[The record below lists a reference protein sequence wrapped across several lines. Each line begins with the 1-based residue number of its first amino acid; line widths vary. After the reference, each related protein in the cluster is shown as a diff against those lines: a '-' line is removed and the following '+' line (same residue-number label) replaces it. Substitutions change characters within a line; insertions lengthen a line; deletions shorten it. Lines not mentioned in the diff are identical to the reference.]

1 MENGTSLFQKPD
13 DPPLLTYPWVSVHLQ
28 VHVLYLTSMS
38 RWEIR
43 LRNNH
48 WQVWKNLIHIVRV
61 FHPSQSKYWTSQ
73 CIGRFQTS
81 GQIGPLS
88 KERYLSKNIHTGCRT
103 VDPVIS
109 LTCFLEVISGGGFIS
124 SFHSPWALLGWAPTP
139 TPSLLSYIFKLL
151 GITWLDTILIF
162 VLFW

>member
-1 MENGTSLFQKPD
+1 MDQNKMENGTSLFQKPD

-38 RWEIR
+38 R
-43 LRNNH
+43 NNH
-48 WQVWKNLIHIVRV
+48 WQVWKNLIYIVRV

-73 CIGRFQTS
+73 CIERFQTS

-109 LTCFLEVISGGGFIS
+109 LTCFLEVISGGVSSPPSTPPERCWVGPPLPPHPFFRIS
-124 SFHSPWALLGWAPTP
+124 LN
-139 TPSLLSYIFKLL
+139 Y
-151 GITWLDTILIF
+151 
-162 VLFW
+162 